1 MMSALR
7 GEGGLARKQTIV
19 LIGCVV
25 MTATSLKSR
34 KCCRRHML
42 MAPKGRR
49 WTSAATSKKKKK
61 KPKEGGVVVVVTDMT
76 DADGDGEDDEGDFV
90 SRARK
95 GK

>member
-1 MMSALR
+1 
-7 GEGGLARKQTIV
+7 
-19 LIGCVV
+19 
-25 MTATSLKSR
+25 
-34 KCCRRHML
+34 

-49 WTSAATSKKKKK
+49 WTSAATSKKKK

-76 DADGDGEDDEGDFV
+76 DGGVGEDDEGDFV